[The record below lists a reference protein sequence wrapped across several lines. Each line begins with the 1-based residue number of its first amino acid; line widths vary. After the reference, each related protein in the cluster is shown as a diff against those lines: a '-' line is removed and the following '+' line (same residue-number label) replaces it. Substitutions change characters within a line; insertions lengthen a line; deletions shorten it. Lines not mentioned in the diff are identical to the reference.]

1 MCQSNDAVMFSQWT
15 RLIYHSLWV
24 KMNRGLLC
32 SVFFHQHTRTALI
45 NAKAHFF
52 VIIASFLN
60 RSLFWIINN
69 WPTVVNCFQ
78 KLGGS
83 EVNWSRSQLTFCE
96 RGSHSA
102 LCGQF
107 CCDSVTKWLFFVG
120 SLDFTTWP
128 PSWPLRATVHDTII
142 AVLLQRC
149 RKLIKLW
156 STLLRACWD

>member
-1 MCQSNDAVMFSQWT
+1 MCQSNDAMMFSQW
-15 RLIYHSLWV
+15 SLWV

-69 WPTVVNCFQ
+69 WPTFVNWV
-78 KLGGS
+78 S

-107 CCDSVTKWLFFVG
+107 YCDTVTKWLFFVG
-120 SLDFTTWP
+120 SLDFTTCP

-156 STLLRACWD
+156 STQLRACWD